1 MGPSALS
8 PPSYQTSP
16 ALFRAEVKAWT
27 SEVVGRVVDHSIDQS
42 RKLREE
48 AAARRAERQAD
59 EERAAAREARMIRM
73 REEAEARDARRLAER
88 NRTSPGA

>member
-1 MGPSALS
+1 MSPASLV

-16 ALFRAEVKAWT
+16 ALFRAEIKAWT

-48 AAARRAERQAD
+48 AAVRRAEREAD

-73 REEAEARDARRLAER
+73 REEAEARDARQLAER
-88 NRTSPGA
+88 LRSN